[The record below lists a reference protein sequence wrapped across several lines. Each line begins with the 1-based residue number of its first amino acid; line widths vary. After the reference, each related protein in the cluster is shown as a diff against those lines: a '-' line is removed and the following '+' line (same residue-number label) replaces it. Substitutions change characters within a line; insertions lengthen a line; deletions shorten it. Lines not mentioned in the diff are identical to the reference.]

1 VIRRSAQVQMQAD
14 RCVPVVVKI
23 NKEERVGNRLSRGVL
38 RGGTLLSI
46 CAVAGTC
53 AVSAGAAT
61 VVPVSRT
68 GCHGSL
74 AADSSG
80 KAQNEPLSYSFHCN
94 GGITAYSIIV
104 NQNGDHNAAIDDF
117 SNAPSVFETDDATP
131 SPTET
136 VSCEGVLPSDGI
148 NCNTGALGSQIS
160 DGFYVAGTVDPVQAY
175 CEHLPTVT
183 AKGKPVKP
191 GAAAIPTAIVQLVVT
206 DYTGAEDGPFSL
218 KLSKACPTV
227 RKVVPANVKTTTTTT
242 VKSST
247 KKMTTKK
254 EDR

>member
-1 VIRRSAQVQMQAD
+1 M
-14 RCVPVVVKI
+14 PVVEMSKSD
-23 NKEERVGNRLSRGVL
+23 KEERVGNRLSRGVL
-38 RGGTLLSI
+38 RGGTMLSVLAVVGA
-46 CAVAGTC
+46 CAI
-53 AVSAGAAT
+53 SAGAAT

-80 KAQNEPLSYSFHCN
+80 KAQQEPNLLSYSFHCN

-104 NQNGDHNAAIDDF
+104 NQDGDHNAAIDDF
-117 SNAPSVFETDDATP
+117 MDAPSVFEADDKTP
-131 SPTET
+131 SSTET

-175 CEHLPTVT
+175 CRHLPTTT
-183 AKGKPVKP
+183 AKGEPVKP
-191 GAAAIPTAIVQLVVT
+191 GTLAVPTALVQLMVT
-206 DYTGAEDGPFSL
+206 DYTGAEDGPFTL
-218 KLSKACPTV
+218 KLPRACPTV
-227 RKVVPANVKTTTTTT
+227 PNAVPPT
-242 VKSST
+242 VQT
-247 KKMTTKK
+247 TTKK